1 MNMLGNSLNNW
12 NYFKASWNNYA
23 IATELNK
30 KSNPVQVSTLLSV
43 IGKECYEVYENLPL
57 TVDERKDNDSIIS
70 KLTEYFEPQ
79 RNIIYER
86 YLFNSATQR
95 SENKID
101 QFVNEL
107 RKLASTCEYGTLS
120 DELIRDRIVIGIS
133 DSSMRARLLRESDLT
148 LNRAIDMCRA
158 SEQATCQ
165 LRELDHDSEVVQYT
179 KHNKSNHK
187 NNKAQND
194 KKSRGINVTNC
205 QYCGR
210 SHKKGQCPAFGK
222 KCNKCKQIGHFGKMC
237 AIRSK
242 SQELNM
248 CEENSENSDSA
259 YTINSRP
266 HSNTKQYFTVLQ
278 VKPID
283 SVNMFPMKFQVDSG
297 ATCNTMNLHDYKQL
311 TKIEPLPSKTRL
323 KTYSNTIIKPVGQTT
338 LKCRAGSV
346 VKNVHFE
353 IVKDAPTSLLSGKA
367 SEELDLIQFNA
378 EHLLHNVTVELS
390 EEQVVNEYSDVFKG
404 LGKLD
409 AKYHID
415 IDDSVPAVQCTKRRI
430 PMSVRSAL
438 KDKLDDLVDK
448 NIITKV
454 TTPTQWVSNIVCV
467 QRNNK
472 LRICLDPV
480 NLNKAIRRCHY
491 PIATVEEISSNLA
504 KAKVFSVVDAKD
516 GFLQVEL
523 DRDSSE
529 LTTFWTP
536 HGRFRWLRMPFGLS
550 SSPEVFQRKL
560 DECLEGLENIQVIAD
575 DILIYGT
582 GDTTEEAVL
591 QHDKAMLALLNR
603 CREQGL
609 KLNSRKLKFKLDKVA
624 YMGHVFSSE
633 GLLPDPEKVSAVS
646 DMPIP
651 ENVAAVH
658 RLLGVVTYMAK
669 FVPKL
674 STIAEPL
681 RRLTHKDS
689 VFEWSEEQDRAV
701 SQIKAVLC
709 SAPVLQYY
717 DVKKETTIECDSS
730 EHGLGAV
737 VTQEG
742 KPVAYASRTL
752 TSTERNYAQIEKE
765 ALAVVF
771 ACERFEQ
778 YIMGKETTVLSDH
791 KPLMNIFAKPILT
804 SPKRLQRMR
813 LRLQKYT
820 IKVQYKPGSQM
831 HISDT
836 LSRATLPISS
846 RDNST
851 PNYLVFQLKR
861 EEDTRAELE
870 NVCMKDDLFVTDERL
885 NGIRRHT
892 KTDSTLQTLMNVVKK
907 GFPEDKNEL
916 PVCVRDY
923 WSYRGELSTQDGLVY
938 RGTRIIIPVKMRSQ
952 LLTRAHASHLGIQYT
967 VNTAKEIMFW
977 PRMHSELV
985 KTVKRCQTC

>member
-1 MNMLGNSLNNW
+1 M
-12 NYFKASWNNYA
+12 
-23 IATELNK
+23 
-30 KSNPVQVSTLLSV
+30 
-43 IGKECYEVYENLPL
+43 
-57 TVDERKDNDSIIS
+57 
-70 KLTEYFEPQ
+70 
-79 RNIIYER
+79 
-86 YLFNSATQR
+86 
-95 SENKID
+95 
-101 QFVNEL
+101 
-107 RKLASTCEYGTLS
+107 
-120 DELIRDRIVIGIS
+120 
-133 DSSMRARLLRESDLT
+133 
-148 LNRAIDMCRA
+148 
-158 SEQATCQ
+158 
-165 LRELDHDSEVVQYT
+165 
-179 KHNKSNHK
+179 
-187 NNKAQND
+187 
-194 KKSRGINVTNC
+194 
-205 QYCGR
+205 
-210 SHKKGQCPAFGK
+210 
-222 KCNKCKQIGHFGKMC
+222 
-237 AIRSK
+237 
-242 SQELNM
+242 
-248 CEENSENSDSA
+248 
-259 YTINSRP
+259 
-266 HSNTKQYFTVLQ
+266 
-278 VKPID
+278 
-283 SVNMFPMKFQVDSG
+283 
-297 ATCNTMNLHDYKQL
+297 
-311 TKIEPLPSKTRL
+311 
-323 KTYSNTIIKPVGQTT
+323 
-338 LKCRAGSV
+338 
-346 VKNVHFE
+346 
-353 IVKDAPTSLLSGKA
+353 
-367 SEELDLIQFNA
+367 
-378 EHLLHNVTVELS
+378 
-390 EEQVVNEYSDVFKG
+390 NEYSDVFKG

-454 TTPTQWVSNIVCV
+454 TTPTQWISNIVCV

-560 DECLEGLENIQVIAD
+560 DECLEGLDNIQVIAD

-689 VFEWSEEQDRAV
+689 VFEWSEERDRAV
-701 SQIKAVLC
+701 TQIKAVLC

-737 VTQEG
+737 ITQEG

-765 ALAVVF
+765 ALAIVF

-791 KPLMNIFAKPILT
+791 KPLMNIFAKPILI

-892 KTDSTLQTLMNVVKK
+892 KTDSTLQTLMNVVKQ

-923 WSYRGELSTQDGLVY
+923 WSYRDELSTQDGLVY